1 MFVLHSRIRTLTFA
15 LLGVLLSPFAFAESG
30 VIGISVTLDKDKAP
44 RVTII
49 STSKR
54 NNVKNVTVPEAVKKI
69 AAARG
74 NHSQDFVGIMAA
86 DVPLSAYLPLLD
98 AVAKNSWLDLYFVDG
113 TTSDGISNNIRKFI
127 EEAVNAEVE

>member
-1 MFVLHSRIRTLTFA
+1 M
-15 LLGVLLSPFAFAESG
+15 
-30 VIGISVTLDKDKAP
+30 
-44 RVTII
+44 
-49 STSKR
+49 
-54 NNVKNVTVPEAVKKI
+54 KNVTVPEAVKKI

-74 NHSQDFVGIMAA
+74 NHSQDFVGIVAT

>member
-1 MFVLHSRIRTLTFA
+1 MFVLHSRIRTLTIV
-15 LLGVLLSPFAFAESG
+15 LLGVILPPFAFAESG

-44 RVTII
+44 RVTIV

-74 NHSQDFVGIMAA
+74 NHSQDFVGIVAT